1 MSTTGITS
9 VLSSTN
15 FMTKL
20 GIKCQQISLE
30 FNLRST
36 DQLMSRT
43 NSRIQNKDSGQAVKH
58 VR

>member
-15 FMTKL
+15 FLTKL

-43 NSRIQNKDSGQAVKH
+43 NSRIQNKDGGQAVKH

>member
-36 DQLMSRT
+36 DQLSRT
-43 NSRIQNKDSGQAVKH
+43 NSRIQNNESGQAVKH